1 MNYELIGFFG
11 FRQKIKAL
19 RLCLK
24 LGYATVTSENTSGLR
39 ALVYFLQCRSN
50 PGPQDAMRALC
61 LCISYDVLVTFRV
74 FKTYQNCLTQRMVS
88 SHDA

>member
-24 LGYATVTSENTSGLR
+24 LDYATVTSERTLMACVLLFTSCSAEDQTQGLKMLCER
-39 ALVYFLQCRSN
+39 CASVIRLHKLQCLSYIF
-50 PGPQDAMRALC
+50 GC
-61 LCISYDVLVTFRV
+61 LKPAGT
-74 FKTYQNCLTQRMVS
+74 
-88 SHDA
+88 A